1 MVTVI
6 GQIERISTSSDR
18 RYAFSGHSQ
27 RLSYTALHNYVFSA
41 AHDSRYLSTRV
52 IWDTD
57 TQYTIYLWHA
67 SGTMDWLVGTF
78 LHGCTGARLNT
89 VDAAQSY
96 RTEWPVI
103 VKSPEKGAATPDPAT
118 ARPTMNIGLMVAT
131 AHMIEPISHRDSEK
145 AHIVK
150 GVEHGRNLGN
160 GRGDDGIVQADEEGC
175 QKEAQRQDAELESRQ
190 ALRPVFRFFRHLLL
204 LFPPI
209 TSQ

>member
-6 GQIERISTSSDR
+6 GQIERISASSDR

-67 SGTMDWLVGTF
+67 SGTMDWL
-78 LHGCTGARLNT
+78 
-89 VDAAQSY
+89 DAAQSY

-103 VKSPEKGAATPDPAT
+103 VKSPEK
-118 ARPTMNIGLMVAT
+118 

-145 AHIVK
+145 GK
-150 GVEHGRNLGN
+150 SNLSKA
-160 GRGDDGIVQADEEGC
+160 RLQ
-175 QKEAQRQDAELESRQ
+175 
-190 ALRPVFRFFRHLLL
+190 
-204 LFPPI
+204 
-209 TSQ
+209 